1 MQYDYSRHRSHY
13 RPYEVR
19 NMASRI
25 SYLNKELRDVEACI
39 WSITRDLQCVERDV
53 EYVLLSLLAST

>member
-1 MQYDYSRHRSHY
+1 
-13 RPYEVR
+13 
-19 NMASRI
+19 MASRM

-53 EYVLLSLLAST
+53 E